1 MSKAEEEPIREI
13 MTDKEMNNLATE
25 LVSLLEELP
34 ENISNFLKEHCSS
47 GGGQMDGE
55 PIDIDVDALS
65 NETLY
70 KLRKLL
76 DDYLL
81 EKQAKQTKA
90 ESREKELLDES
101 GFSNLS
107 IQSSKGM
114 EASSVTENS
123 STGNDHEQEQEQE
136 PVLNHGGT
144 ESNPETNREEEELDG
159 EQVRRVLQ
167 VSAATGK
174 FWHNWD
180 KLKSMLSFQLKLVLS
195 EYPEAKMTV
204 EQQNASLG
212 ETYLELVTRLNEELH
227 SFIEG
232 PPFTLQRLCEILL
245 DARSIYPKLSK
256 LALALEKNLLVT
268 STLAVCTEPYP
279 EMMPNPEP
287 EKATEEAPL
296 QSNSVQ
302 NGVESMVGDRDEI
315 MTEVEADIEE
325 MTIDVDAFQEMVGP
339 SEANSTAAENS

>member
-1 MSKAEEEPIREI
+1 
-13 MTDKEMNNLATE
+13 
-25 LVSLLEELP
+25 
-34 ENISNFLKEHCSS
+34 
-47 GGGQMDGE
+47 
-55 PIDIDVDALS
+55 
-65 NETLY
+65 
-70 KLRKLL
+70 
-76 DDYLL
+76 
-81 EKQAKQTKA
+81 
-90 ESREKELLDES
+90 
-101 GFSNLS
+101 
-107 IQSSKGM
+107 M

-123 STGNDHEQEQEQE
+123 STGNDHEQE

-245 DARSIYPKLSK
+245 DARSIYPKFLK

-268 STLAVCTEPYP
+268 STLTVCTEPYP

-296 QSNSVQ
+296 QSDSVQ

>member
-1 MSKAEEEPIREI
+1 
-13 MTDKEMNNLATE
+13 
-25 LVSLLEELP
+25 
-34 ENISNFLKEHCSS
+34 
-47 GGGQMDGE
+47 
-55 PIDIDVDALS
+55 
-65 NETLY
+65 
-70 KLRKLL
+70 
-76 DDYLL
+76 
-81 EKQAKQTKA
+81 
-90 ESREKELLDES
+90 
-101 GFSNLS
+101 
-107 IQSSKGM
+107 M

-123 STGNDHEQEQEQE
+123 STGNDHEQE

-144 ESNPETNREEEELDG
+144 ESNPETDREEELDG
-159 EQVRRVLQ
+159 EEVRRVLQ

-195 EYPEAKMTV
+195 EYPEAKMTI

-212 ETYLELVTRLNEELH
+212 ETNLELVTRLNEELH

-268 STLAVCTEPYP
+268 STLTVCTEPYP

>member
-1 MSKAEEEPIREI
+1 MKILALENLVDYNWFYMLQYKQLKAETKFLKTELARPSQSKA
-13 MTDKEMNNLATE
+13 
-25 LVSLLEELP
+25 
-34 ENISNFLKEHCSS
+34 
-47 GGGQMDGE
+47 
-55 PIDIDVDALS
+55 
-65 NETLY
+65 
-70 KLRKLL
+70 
-76 DDYLL
+76 
-81 EKQAKQTKA
+81 
-90 ESREKELLDES
+90 
-101 GFSNLS
+101 
-107 IQSSKGM
+107 GM

-123 STGNDHEQEQEQE
+123 STGNDHEQE

-245 DARSIYPKLSK
+245 DARSIYPKLLK

-268 STLAVCTEPYP
+268 STLTVCTEPYP

>member
-13 MTDKEMNNLATE
+13 MTDEEMNNLATE
-25 LVSLLEELP
+25 LVSLLENLP

-55 PIDIDVDALS
+55 PIDIDVDTLS

-81 EKQAKQTKA
+81 EKQAKQTKS

-123 STGNDHEQEQEQE
+123 STGNDHEQE

-144 ESNPETNREEEELDG
+144 ESNPETDREEELDG
-159 EQVRRVLQ
+159 EEVRRVLQ

-195 EYPEAKMTV
+195 EYPEAKMAI

-212 ETYLELVTRLNEELH
+212 ETNLELVTRLNEELH

-256 LALALEKNLLVT
+256 LALALEKGSVPNRT
-268 STLAVCTEPYP
+268 SGYTLISQGENV
-279 EMMPNPEP
+279 
-287 EKATEEAPL
+287 PL
-296 QSNSVQ
+296 TSQI
-302 NGVESMVGDRDEI
+302 G
-315 MTEVEADIEE
+315 
-325 MTIDVDAFQEMVGP
+325 
-339 SEANSTAAENS
+339 

>member
-1 MSKAEEEPIREI
+1 
-13 MTDKEMNNLATE
+13 
-25 LVSLLEELP
+25 
-34 ENISNFLKEHCSS
+34 
-47 GGGQMDGE
+47 MDGE
-55 PIDIDVDALS
+55 PIDIDVDTLS

-81 EKQAKQTKA
+81 EKQAKQTKS

-107 IQSSKGM
+107 IQSSKG
-114 EASSVTENS
+114 
-123 STGNDHEQEQEQE
+123 
-136 PVLNHGGT
+136 T
-144 ESNPETNREEEELDG
+144 ESNPETDREEELDG
-159 EQVRRVLQ
+159 EEVRRVLQ

-195 EYPEAKMTV
+195 EYPEAKMTI

-212 ETYLELVTRLNEELH
+212 ETNLELVTRLNEELH

-256 LALALEKNLLVT
+256 LALALEKVCAAAYLPIQHRTMVLLLKDINCLALVSPLNLYSTTSNPNQFVNLLVT
-268 STLAVCTEPYP
+268 STLTVCTEPYP

>member
-13 MTDKEMNNLATE
+13 MTDEEMNNLATE
-25 LVSLLEELP
+25 LVSLLENLP

-55 PIDIDVDALS
+55 PIDIDVDTLS

-81 EKQAKQTKA
+81 EKQAKQTKS

-123 STGNDHEQEQEQE
+123 STGNDHEQE

-144 ESNPETNREEEELDG
+144 ESNPETDREEELDG
-159 EQVRRVLQ
+159 EEVRRVLQ

-195 EYPEAKMTV
+195 EYPEAKMAI

-212 ETYLELVTRLNEELH
+212 ETNLELVTRLNEELH

-256 LALALEKNLLVT
+256 LALALEKCRCLFAHPT
-268 STLAVCTEPYP
+268 QDYGSPP
-279 EMMPNPEP
+279 E
-287 EKATEEAPL
+287 
-296 QSNSVQ
+296 
-302 NGVESMVGDRDEI
+302 RH
-315 MTEVEADIEE
+315 
-325 MTIDVDAFQEMVGP
+325 
-339 SEANSTAAENS
+339 